1 MHKDSTGGSMA
12 LVLEPAWRI
21 FANEFNKSTLQLK
34 EESGSG
40 PTISYPPLVPRS
52 TVCLLLACSPKWKM
66 FARMKTFG
74 EHGSQIRR
82 GASRYMRENISPKG
96 PHFLLMPTC
105 LNLLLSLD
113 EHAFIRA
120 RIPHTHLFGQMKLA
134 TRRKLSATT
143 GS

>member
-1 MHKDSTGGSMA
+1 MSSTSPRFSCRKNVEA
-12 LVLEPAWRI
+12 VL
-21 FANEFNKSTLQLK
+21 L
-34 EESGSG
+34 
-40 PTISYPPLVPRS
+40 ISYPPLVPRS

-105 LNLLLSLD
+105 LNLLLSSD

-143 GS
+143 GSLLLLNGRLTGWRR